1 MTRGGFKAPHRL
13 WCGPF
18 KEEPFLA
25 GVPGDAERSS
35 SRVLSVPNEGGGGA
49 GESRA
54 GLEGAGGAG
63 EALSDPEPRALISL
77 EMWLSSGVS

>member
-1 MTRGGFKAPHRL
+1 M
-13 WCGPF
+13 
-18 KEEPFLA
+18 
-25 GVPGDAERSS
+25 
-35 SRVLSVPNEGGGGA
+35 LSVPNEGGGGA